1 MGILYLMKSGSFY
14 KIGKTRDE
22 ATLQRRLAAISTASP
37 LPVTLDHTIVLP
49 GNEEDFLETYLHEK
63 FASARHNGEWFHLQP
78 DHVQYIRSIQGAV
91 PQVAQNKAPSRRVF
105 RLPRWR
111 WRRGRGMPP
120 MGRSMLLD
128 ALVLGGILCVY
139 RNPDS
144 LRRLNLPRLSEVE
157 QVILWLV
164 AWWWLLKT
172 FRRYT
177 Q

>member
-91 PQVAQNKAPSRRVF
+91 PQVAQSKLPSRRIF

-111 WRRGRGMPP
+111 RRWKPP
-120 MGRSMLLD
+120 FGRSVLLD
-128 ALVLGGILCVY
+128 ALILGGIVYLY

-164 AWWWLLKT
+164 AWWWLLRT